1 MSFQKTGKAEQ
12 IGEALRFDDGR
23 LAQIRDDINSRPLV
37 AAEPACKR
45 TAMHMVPV
53 GEKKCRLCGE
63 EPR

>member
-1 MSFQKTGKAEQ
+1 MGFQKNGKAER
-12 IGEALRFDDGR
+12 IGEAMKFDGSR
-23 LAQIRDDINSRPLV
+23 LAQLRDDINSRPLV

-63 EPR
+63 EPK